1 VRRLLAI
8 LALTLAVG
16 VPSASPRSATDWKH
30 LKYFIY
36 ESQQMFVTTDKSWE
50 DAKVVHPPGPGLAA
64 GDAPSPFDRRLS
76 RDWIW
81 APTCQSG
88 AQSVTMTQ
96 TFLAP
101 GRPIP
106 PGGAVDS
113 TFYFALGAGRG
124 SPFHS
129 GVYLINGVEIARIV
143 NPDPLK
149 GRPAEISGKLPPR
162 ALKAFHYG
170 ENKLTIRV
178 QKTALKKGERC
189 NTRDRLIGALADLSL
204 IFRPDL
210 VAVPSPKGLEQAV
223 RKKAGEVVGALGDIA
238 FVNRG
243 PSGSPGGKLVFEI
256 NSNQGLFSASSPS
269 NITVVPPFH
278 TCTGGGVGF
287 STELTCKF
295 DDFPAGK
302 RVELFVIVAARLD
315 KNFPANGTTD
325 LGLRWTI
332 SPGGGSDTNQA
343 NNYTTHRF
351 IVCGTASTDE
361 RCKNAK

>member
-1 VRRLLAI
+1 M
-8 LALTLAVG
+8 
-16 VPSASPRSATDWKH
+16 PRSATDWKH

-36 ESQQMFVTTDKSWE
+36 ESQQMFVTTDRSWE
-50 DAKVVHPPGPGLAA
+50 HAKVVRPVSPGLAA
-64 GDAPSPFDRRLS
+64 GDAPSPWDRRLS

-81 APTCQSG
+81 APTCRSG

-101 GRPIP
+101 GDPSD
-106 PGGAVDS
+106 GKFEFV
-113 TFYFALGAGRG
+113 LGNGRG
-124 SPFHS
+124 WPFHS
-129 GVYLINGVEIARIV
+129 GVYLINGVEIARIL

-149 GRPAEISGKLPPR
+149 GRPAELSAPLPRR
-162 ALKAFHYG
+162 ALKAFRYG

-204 IFRPDL
+204 TFRPDL
-210 VAVPSPKGLEQAV
+210 VAVPSPKGLEQAA

-243 PSGSPGGKLVFEI
+243 PSGSPGGKVVFEI
-256 NSNQGLFSASSPS
+256 LANQGLMSASGPS
-269 NITVVPPFH
+269 NITVVPPFD
-278 TCTGGGVGF
+278 TCTGGGVGL
-287 STELTCKF
+287 STELTCQF

-302 RVELFVIVAARLD
+302 RVSLFVIVAARVE

-325 LGLRWTI
+325 LSVRWTI

-343 NNYTTHRF
+343 NNYTTHKF
-351 IVCGTASTDE
+351 VVCGTASKDP